1 MLGRR
6 GRMWLVDA
14 FALVAGGAAALGVAG
29 LAALAHLAHARRALA
44 RKAAALEES
53 VEALTDRLFELAESE
68 ELHRGLVDAQG
79 DLIVRR
85 DHAGT
90 ITFANRAY
98 GAIVGAA
105 PEALVGG
112 SAAPQVIERTAGRRE
127 SDGSQSADE
136 RIRTPDGERWIAWRH
151 HAVRDGSGA
160 AQLQSVG
167 RDITERKAAE
177 LALAHSRARAETAND
192 AKSRFLATV
201 SHEIRTPL
209 NGIMGMA
216 DLLIDTPLTPEQKS
230 YAEAVKSSGAALLA
244 MIEEIL
250 DFSKIEAGRLD
261 LDVAPFDLLPLVE
274 GIAEL
279 LAPRAH
285 AKGLD
290 LAVAVDPALPTRLMG
305 DATRLRQVLLNLA
318 GNAVKFT
325 ETGGVAITVD
335 RDGAQ
340 AVVTVRD
347 TGPGIAKG
355 DRERIFA
362 EFEQGETTFARRHAG
377 TGLGLAISRRIVQRM
392 GGTLTLRSETGAGAT
407 FEARLPL
414 VAADSAAPA
423 TERLD
428 GLAVLILS
436 QAPLEAEILARRL
449 AARGVVVTRVA
460 GAADIPGAG
469 RFDVAILDRRIGEEA
484 LSETLQALAERVDRT
499 VLLVTPGARSDIA
512 RWRARGVSGWLVS
525 PVREAS
531 LIMQLLPA
539 DLPADEQETEDAG
552 PRPGPTSTTARAL
565 SVLVAEDNEVN
576 ALLTR
581 RLIEKL
587 GHRPHWARDGRAAV
601 EMALDQALAV
611 DLVLMDM
618 QMPEC
623 DGLSAATMIRAREGA
638 GRRVPIVALTANAFA
653 EDRAAAIAAGMDAF
667 LTKPLDRDR
676 LAETI
681 AQNVRPV
688 TRDPSRPA
696 QKKGRQHR

>member
-1 MLGRR
+1 
-6 GRMWLVDA
+6 VDA

-29 LAALAHLAHARRALA
+29 LASLAHLAHARRALA
-44 RKAAALEES
+44 RKAAALEET
-53 VEALTDRLFELAESE
+53 VESLTDRVFELSESE

-98 GAIVGAA
+98 GALIGEAS
-105 PEALVGG
+105 EALVGG
-112 SAAPQVIERTAGRRE
+112 NAAPQVLERTAGSRE
-127 SDGSQSADE
+127 SDGSRSADE

-177 LALAHSRARAETAND
+177 LALAHSRARAETANE

-244 MIEEIL
+244 LIEEIL

-261 LDVAPFDLLPLVE
+261 LDIAPFDLLPLVE

-279 LAPRAH
+279 LATRAH

-325 ETGGVAITVD
+325 EAGGAAITVD

-340 AVVTVRD
+340 VVITVRD
-347 TGPGIAKG
+347 TGPGIATA

-362 EFEQGETTFARRHAG
+362 EFEQGESTFARRHAG

-392 GGTLTLRSETGAGAT
+392 GGTLTLRSEPGAGAA
-407 FEARLPL
+407 FEVRLPL
-414 VAADSAAPA
+414 VAADGASPAA
-423 TERLD
+423 ERLD
-428 GLAVLILS
+428 GLAVLVLS
-436 QAPLEAEILARRL
+436 KAPLEAEILSRRL
-449 AARGVVVTRVA
+449 GARGVSVTRATDV
-460 GAADIPGAG
+460 ADIPGST

-484 LSETLQALAERVDRT
+484 LSEALQALGDRADRT
-499 VLLVTPGARSDIA
+499 VLLVTPGARADIA

-531 LIMQLLPA
+531 LLMQMHPA
-539 DLPADEQETEDAG
+539 DHPTAEPSSGETGIQADPAVKAAQ
-552 PRPGPTSTTARAL
+552 AL

-581 RLIEKL
+581 RLLEKL
-587 GHRPHWARDGRAAV
+587 GHQPHWARDGRAAV
-601 EMALDQALAV
+601 EMALDPALAI

-676 LAETI
+676 LAETL
-681 AQNVRPV
+681 AQNVRPS
-688 TRDPSRPA
+688 TRGPARPA
-696 QKKGRQHR
+696 PRKGRQHR

>member
-1 MLGRR
+1 
-6 GRMWLVDA
+6 MWLVDA

-29 LAALAHLAHARRALA
+29 LASLAHLAHARRALA
-44 RKAAALEES
+44 RKAAALEET
-53 VEALTDRLFELAESE
+53 VEALTDRVFELSESE

-85 DHAGT
+85 DHAGK

-98 GAIVGAA
+98 GALIGET

-112 SAAPQVIERTAGRRE
+112 DAAPQVLERTAGRRE

-136 RIRTPDGERWIAWRH
+136 HIRTPDGERWVAWRH

-244 MIEEIL
+244 LIEEIL

-261 LDVAPFDLLPLVE
+261 LDIAPFDLLPLVE

-279 LAPRAH
+279 IATRAH
-285 AKGLD
+285 AKGLN

-325 ETGGVAITVD
+325 EAGGAAITVD

-340 AVVTVRD
+340 AVITVRD
-347 TGPGIAKG
+347 TGPGIAKA

-362 EFEQGETTFARRHAG
+362 EFEQGESTFARRHAG

-392 GGTLTLRSETGAGAT
+392 GGTLTLRSEPGAGAT
-407 FEARLPL
+407 FEVRLPL
-414 VAADSAAPA
+414 VAADGASPAA
-423 TERLD
+423 ERLD

-436 QAPLEAEILARRL
+436 QTPLEAEILSQRL
-449 AARGVVVTRVA
+449 AARGVDVTRAADV
-460 GAADIPGAG
+460 ADIPGAG
-469 RFDVAILDRRIGEEA
+469 RFDVAILDRRIGEDA
-484 LSETLQALAERVDRT
+484 LSQTLQALGDRADRT
-499 VLLVTPGARSDIA
+499 VLLVTPGARADIA

-531 LIMQLLPA
+531 LLMQMHPSDHPA
-539 DLPADEQETEDAG
+539 AEPDSGGTDISVDPAV
-552 PRPGPTSTTARAL
+552 TAAQAL

-581 RLIEKL
+581 RLLEKL
-587 GHRPHWARDGRAAV
+587 GHQPHWARDGRAAV
-601 EMALDQALAV
+601 EMALDPAVAV

-623 DGLSAATMIRAREGA
+623 DGLSAATMIRAREDA

-676 LAETI
+676 LAEAI
-681 AQNVRPV
+681 AQHVRPAAQ
-688 TRDPSRPA
+688 DPSRPVRR
-696 QKKGRQHR
+696 KGRQHR